1 LLPRKRVGFFQG
13 RFMTTIAYKEGWMAA
28 DTQAT
33 FCETKHRT
41 HKLRRLPCG
50 GVIGGCGPAA
60 EVVRAME
67 WVIGGM
73 KGKAPK
79 LRDSYLVIAFG
90 DGRVVTVEDKH
101 WTMLEANGPV
111 SSGSGHQAAL
121 VAMRHFDASA
131 EEAIHAAASVDIF
144 TSAPVDTMRVEPKPK
159 AGKKK

>member
-1 LLPRKRVGFFQG
+1 V
-13 RFMTTIAYKEGWMAA
+13 TTIAYSNGVMAA

-50 GVIGGCGPAA
+50 GVMGGCGRAVEIVKA
-60 EVVRAME
+60 MDWVV
-67 WVIGGM
+67 GGM

-90 DGRVVTVEDKH
+90 DGRVVTIEDKS
-101 WTMLEANGPV
+101 WTQIEANGPV
-111 SSGSGHQAAL
+111 ASGSGHQAAL

-131 EEAIHAAASVDIF
+131 EEAIHAAASVDIY
-144 TSAPVDTMRVEPKPK
+144 TSAPVETMRVEPTPK
-159 AGKKK
+159 KGKKK